1 MSEKVNKKDKITE
14 GRKKNNFKPVIL
26 FSILLVFSLF
36 FIPSAK
42 GFDIKELLPVKHN
55 VFVKGPNMHVYHNGP
70 AVLMKDGNVLVI
82 GGKTKKSEIY
92 DYKKNKF
99 IFTKGEMNYIRQ
111 FGATATKLNNGKV
124 LITGGD
130 ADGKSFDAIPNEE
143 IYDPSTGIFSKISN
157 MCIPRTDHTAILMD
171 NGNILIIGGY
181 NTTNGKQDYPIVK
194 SEIYYK

>member
-70 AVLMKDGNVLVI
+70 AVLMNDGNVLVI
-82 GGKTKKSEIY
+82 GGDTKKAEIY

-99 IFTKGEMNYIRQ
+99 VYANGEMKYKRDY
-111 FGATATKLNNGKV
+111 GASSITLKNGNV
-124 LITGGD
+124 LITGGAYNIYND
-130 ADGKSFDAIPNEE
+130 NKQKIKE